1 MCNAN
6 ANYMLTHL
14 IRKNKSVRP
23 LKSVLWC
30 GGWLGE
36 CGALVCLSSE
46 GLPVRS
52 HSSLQTPCIIKQ
64 STSLLGGIVCVL
76 FETSETSATP
86 NHILL
91 SSAAS
96 NRFRLRLSGT
106 AEFSVG
112 FCGLFVR
119 LWFSFVCNPEFLS
132 STFFT
137 LLLQLRS
144 RHFQRFLLLTGNKEK
159 KEIHLNLSKS
169 SQINRHLVSGWLI
182 PISFILIFIVIC

>member
-6 ANYMLTHL
+6 ANDMLTHL

-23 LKSVLWC
+23 LTSVLWC

-46 GLPVRS
+46 GLPARS

-91 SSAAS
+91 SSAES

-106 AEFSVG
+106 AEFNVG
-112 FCGLFVR
+112 FCGLFSLFR
-119 LWFSFVCNPEFLS
+119 LQSWVSFLHLFHTVVATLGQTFSTVS
-132 STFFT
+132 A
-137 LLLQLRS
+137 
-144 RHFQRFLLLTGNKEK
+144 
-159 KEIHLNLSKS
+159 
-169 SQINRHLVSGWLI
+169 INWR
-182 PISFILIFIVIC
+182 